1 MAEKKPEEDNKSLK
15 ITPSGSL
22 NRSNRLEA
30 QNRQRDQNNALFAQL
45 YASLEGEHR
54 KLRELQQ
61 RRSKL
66 IEEMK
71 SLRALLFAEN
81 KRLRQTVAPITGVPI
96 PVPSGNPVAKNPAET
111 SPGPSTSLK
120 SPRLERR
127 SSTKSVTIAEPPERS
142 LTITERP
149 RASSSQSLQKKVNRR
164 SLKPSLNKTKRRKPL
179 DNISNT
185 REDLLDELG
194 ESALS
199 ISVGSNLQTL
209 VQERSNFEEREDRD
223 EVAVPLPELFTLMDS
238 QFADTSPAILPT
250 SPDTNDSKASE
261 EPLGLLNPDQDPSFY
276 LPSARSIFGDLI
288 GTDSAPLIMDLPGVS
303 LELPPF
309 GIAEC
314 SANAGEV
321 VENEPE
327 KESDSASHKF

>member
-1 MAEKKPEEDNKSLK
+1 MAEKKPEENKKSLK
-15 ITPSGSL
+15 NTASSSL
-22 NRSNRLEA
+22 NPPNRLEA
-30 QNRQRDQNNALFAQL
+30 QNRQREQNNALFAQL
-45 YASLEGEHR
+45 FASLEGEHQ
-54 KLRELQQ
+54 KLRELEQ

-71 SLRALLFAEN
+71 NLRALLFAEN
-81 KRLRQTVAPITGVPI
+81 KRLRQTVAPIPGNAI
-96 PVPSGNPVAKNPAET
+96 PVPIGSSIAKNPPDT
-111 SPGPSTSLK
+111 SAGPTTSLK
-120 SPRLERR
+120 SARLERR
-127 SSTKSVTIAEPPERS
+127 GSTKSVTIAEPPERS

-149 RASSSQSLQKKVNRR
+149 RASSSQSLQKKGIRGN
-164 SLKPSLNKTKRRKPL
+164 LKSALNKTKRRKPL

-209 VQERSNFEEREDRD
+209 VQERSNLEDREDID
-223 EVAVPLPELFTLMDS
+223 EVAVPLPEIFTLMDS
-238 QFADTSPAILPT
+238 QFADTSPIILP
-250 SPDTNDSKASE
+250 SIPDANDSKVSE
-261 EPLGLLNPDQDPSFY
+261 DILNPDQDASFY
-276 LPSARSIFGDLI
+276 LPSARSLFGDLI

-314 SANAGEV
+314 SANAGEI
-321 VENEPE
+321 VENKPE
-327 KESDSASHKF
+327 KESDLGPPNF